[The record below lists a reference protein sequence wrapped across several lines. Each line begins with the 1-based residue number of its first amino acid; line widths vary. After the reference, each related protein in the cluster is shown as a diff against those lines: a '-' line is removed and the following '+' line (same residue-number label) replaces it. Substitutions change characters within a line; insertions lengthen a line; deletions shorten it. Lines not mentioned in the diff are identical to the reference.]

1 MARRSAWSAYVWMVR
16 GEMDGQVSWGLLWS
30 GLGALAI
37 VAIIGAL
44 LAGSNNGVWLEALL
58 PLAMVLGGA
67 VVLAGR
73 EG

>member
-1 MARRSAWSAYVWMVR
+1 
-16 GEMDGQVSWGLLWS
+16 MDGQVHWGLLWS

-44 LAGSNNGVWLEALL
+44 LAGSNNGVWLEAWL
-58 PLAMVLGGA
+58 PIAAVLGGA
-67 VVLAGR
+67 MVLAGR